1 MVDAYGQNPL
11 LFFVVAEVRLLA
23 EQTSV
28 AHRFHF
34 QLGSVVLERDVGAA
48 HLLLAADF
56 DRDFEGLPDALLD
69 GLRRKVETH
78 RGVQVIRKPAGVSG
92 LLYGQHSG
100 DYAIDVFR
108 AQRSGERVRRARRAR
123 PGRRRNRFGRH
134 AAIASFLS
142 RRGAGRP
149 ATAGIAGR
157 LNRGLRVRYRSLL
170 AVEVDR
176 LRNVLALLVVETR
189 RLRGQRRRLRAERG
203 GGGVPLG
210 DQTLLLLFLDLGAID
225 HVIDAL
231 VHAALLRRPDVR
243 QIIFL
248 SDARGADD
256 VRRDGNDHVG
266 LAGLLTRSSEE
277 PADQRQHPENRKPG
291 ARTVFD
297 VLIDARHRRRHA
309 VLNAGHRVQ
318 RPLRECRRQVLDV
331 AAGSD
336 YVRTLEVHLDLDV
349 ALVGDLRLRL
359 DHQTDVSVL
368 DAVKTI
374 VEPAE
379 AAETRRQAVRYILS
393 YAAVVAIIDAIDAAQ
408 APEVYPVT
416 VELGSEPDGHAAS
429 DLGLVLPAVNH
440 VYLGLVQKLRFAAGL
455 QQTELRRRK
464 TDQRPDSA
472 EERGEEVA
480 TD

>member
-1 MVDAYGQNPL
+1 MVDAHGQNPL

-23 EQTSV
+23 EQPSV

-34 QLGSVVLERDVGAA
+34 QLGSVILERDVGAA

-78 RGVQVIRKPAGVSG
+78 RRVRVIRKPAGISG

-108 AQRSGERVRRARRAR
+108 AQRSDDRVRRAR
-123 PGRRRNRFGRH
+123 PGRRRNRFGGP
-134 AAIASFLS
+134 AAFARFF
-142 RRGAGRP
+142 RRAAGRP

-157 LNRGLRVRYRSLL
+157 LNRGLRARRRSLL

-176 LRNVLALLVVETR
+176 LRNVRALLVVETR
-189 RLRGQRRRLRAERG
+189 RLRSQRRRLRAERSG
-203 GGGVPLG
+203 GGLLLG
-210 DQTLLLLFLDLGAID
+210 DQTLLLLLLDLGAID

-243 QIIFL
+243 QIIVR

-266 LAGLLTRSSEE
+266 LAGLLTRSREE

-291 ARTVFD
+291 ARIIFD
-297 VLIDARHRRRHA
+297 VLIDAGDHRRHA
-309 VLNAGHRVQ
+309 VLNAGHRAQ
-318 RPLRECRRQVLDV
+318 LPLSECRRQVLNV
-331 AAGSD
+331 ASGSD

-349 ALVGDLRLRL
+349 AFLGDLRLRL
-359 DHQTDVSVL
+359 DHQADVPVL

-374 VEPAE
+374 V
-379 AAETRRQAVRYILS
+379 
-393 YAAVVAIIDAIDAAQ
+393 
-408 APEVYPVT
+408 
-416 VELGSEPDGHAAS
+416 
-429 DLGLVLPAVNH
+429 
-440 VYLGLVQKLRFAAGL
+440 
-455 QQTELRRRK
+455 
-464 TDQRPDSA
+464 
-472 EERGEEVA
+472 
-480 TD
+480 